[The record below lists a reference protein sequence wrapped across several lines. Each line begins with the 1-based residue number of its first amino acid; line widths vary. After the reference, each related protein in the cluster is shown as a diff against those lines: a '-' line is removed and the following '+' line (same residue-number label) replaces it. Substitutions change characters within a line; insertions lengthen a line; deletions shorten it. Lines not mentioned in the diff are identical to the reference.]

1 MRYQYF
7 FTDYEGE
14 EILADNEI
22 TASKE
27 EIIRFMKQILL
38 VKDNFL
44 GIIDQN
50 DLCIQFMVNQDH
62 SILVDIPIPELDGSH
77 TKNTTLMGALQ
88 IVHELDAMIQI
99 EDTDNLQFEKWLA
112 YFKSSLSKGYRNWV
126 IHYLGIKL
134 WIKSW

>member
-27 EIIRFMKQILL
+27 EIIQFMKQILL

-62 SILVDIPIPELDGSH
+62 SILVDIPIPELDGSY

-99 EDTDNLQFEKWLA
+99 EDIDNLQFEKW
-112 YFKSSLSKGYRNWV
+112 
-126 IHYLGIKL
+126 
-134 WIKSW
+134 